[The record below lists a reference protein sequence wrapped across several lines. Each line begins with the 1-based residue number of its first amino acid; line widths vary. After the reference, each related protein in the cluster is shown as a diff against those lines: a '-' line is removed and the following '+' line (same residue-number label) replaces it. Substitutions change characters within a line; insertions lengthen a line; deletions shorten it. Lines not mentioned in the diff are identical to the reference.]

1 MVEVLAGPNRF
12 ALQKAVEGKRQDF
25 LKKYGALSIETIEA
39 EDAEPDE
46 IISTLQGGTLFASQK
61 LVVVKS
67 LSENKNASENI
78 EKIIDSNPDETSL
91 LIVEPKPDK
100 RSSYYKTLKEKT
112 EIKEFKELDEA
123 SLAKWLVEEAKAR
136 GAHLSLSDANYLISR
151 VGTNQA
157 RLHNE
162 LKKLIDYNQEIDKE
176 RIDLLT
182 QENPQNTVFQ
192 LLDAAFS
199 GQKQKMF
206 ELYDNL
212 RVSGTQPQ
220 MIIGMVAWQM
230 HQVAL
235 VASASGKSLDHI
247 SKDSGI
253 KTYPLQ
259 KSQNIARKLGAA
271 KIKEV
276 LARLEEF
283 DRKSKTEMFDVDE
296 GLKNFLSGVIS

>member
-12 ALQKAVEGKRQDF
+12 ALQKAVEKKRQDF
-25 LKKYGALSIETIEA
+25 LREYGDLSVEAIEA

-67 LSENKNASENI
+67 LSENKNASESI

-100 RSSYYKTLKEKT
+100 RSNYYKTLKQKAD
-112 EIKEFKELDEA
+112 IKEFKELDEA
-123 SLAKWLVEEAKAR
+123 SLAKWLADEAKSL
-136 GAHLSLSDANYLISR
+136 GAKLSLADANYLISR
-151 VGTNQA
+151 VGTSQA

-162 LKKLIDYNQEIDKE
+162 LKKLADYNPDISRDQM
-176 RIDLLT
+176 DLLT
-182 QENPQNTVFQ
+182 EENPQNTVFQ

-199 GQKQKMF
+199 GQKQRMF

-220 MIIGMVAWQM
+220 MMIGMIAWQM

-235 VASASGKSLDHI
+235 VASAGNKSLDQI
-247 SKDSGI
+247 SRDSGI
-253 KTYPLQ
+253 KTFPLQ
-259 KSQNIARKLGAA
+259 KSQNIARKLGGA
-271 KIKEV
+271 KIKEL